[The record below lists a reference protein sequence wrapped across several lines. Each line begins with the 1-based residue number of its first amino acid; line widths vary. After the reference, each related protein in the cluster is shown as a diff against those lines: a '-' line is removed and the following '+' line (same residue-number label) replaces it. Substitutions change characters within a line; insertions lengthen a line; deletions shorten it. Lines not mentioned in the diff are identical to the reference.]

1 MASFLVAYLTL
12 ARVRR
17 VRERG
22 YRASVVDTSVAAE
35 PVGAA
40 GSRQRIADAARELFA
55 AHGYEH
61 TTVDAIAD
69 RAGVARRTFFRYFR
83 SKDDAILP
91 DHERVIAATRTH
103 LAATDDLQPVRA
115 LCSGA
120 RVVFR
125 SYVDDPVVS
134 LQRYQL
140 TRSVPALRARENAI
154 VNEYFR
160 LFRSCLTGRFT
171 AGPGPRPG
179 EPGAGLRADVIAGA
193 VVAAHNNVLREWLKS
208 GCDGDPM
215 PAFEAALGWVVHTF
229 ETTSAGQ
236 AAPAAGT
243 GTPPVGDDVV
253 VAVFRTDES
262 FDDVVQRIS
271 RRR

>member
-1 MASFLVAYLTL
+1 M
-12 ARVRR
+12 
-17 VRERG
+17 
-22 YRASVVDTSVAAE
+22 VDTPVAAE

-61 TTVDAIAD
+61 TTVDAIAE

-91 DHERVIAATRTH
+91 DHERVIAAIETH

-160 LFRSCLTGRFT
+160 LFRRFLTSRF
-171 AGPGPRPG
+171 AAEPGPQPG
-179 EPGAGLRADVIAGA
+179 PQPGGPDASLRADVIAGA
-193 VVAAHNNVLREWLKS
+193 VVAAHNNVLRDWLKS
-208 GCDGDPM
+208 DCEGDPM
-215 PAFEAALGWVVHTF
+215 PGFEAAMGWVVRTF
-229 ETTSAGQ
+229 ETTSAAQ
-236 AAPAAGT
+236 AAPTAPTAVAATTAPTAVGAVAGT
-243 GTPPVGDDVV
+243 APVGDDVV

-262 FDDVVQRIS
+262 LDDVVQRIS
-271 RRR
+271 RR